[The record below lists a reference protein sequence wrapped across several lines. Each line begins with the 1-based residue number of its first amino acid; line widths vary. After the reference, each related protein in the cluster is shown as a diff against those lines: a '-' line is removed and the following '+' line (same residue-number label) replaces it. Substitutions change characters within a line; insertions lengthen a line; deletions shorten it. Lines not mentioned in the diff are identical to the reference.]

1 MPTLLE
7 AAKTVASAAD
17 GGTYLSDELRDA
29 MRVTVSA
36 AKVVLADEGY
46 RRETEPLKELIHHMM
61 IHSAYPK
68 NGYNKMT
75 REQRELYDSVYS
87 EMAGE

>member
-1 MPTLLE
+1 MPTLFE
-7 AAKTVASAAD
+7 SAKTVASAAD
-17 GGTYLSDELRDA
+17 DATYLSDGLRDA
-29 MRVTVSA
+29 MRVTVQA
-36 AKVVLADEGY
+36 ANVVLADDGY
-46 RRETEPLKELIHHMM
+46 LRETGPLKDLIHHMM